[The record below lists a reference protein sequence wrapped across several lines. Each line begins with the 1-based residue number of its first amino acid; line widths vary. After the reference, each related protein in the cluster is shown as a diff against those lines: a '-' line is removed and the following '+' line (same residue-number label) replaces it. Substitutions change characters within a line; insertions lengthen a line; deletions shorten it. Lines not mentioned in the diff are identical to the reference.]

1 MDCTIM
7 RHSSRSSATRQL
19 WTLQARVTGPDDI
32 LPHVPSRAL
41 GCPLWLNQDS
51 FSSLSRPQIL
61 LFPRTVGST
70 DLWTTEEDTGATK
83 AKKKKIIFPLPP
95 ISGTGQKKFSGIAS
109 SSATAAARLCCW
121 YFWGFA
127 PKWVREIRVTHKSEV
142 QRLAGGW
149 VSAGLFYC
157 LFESAGKALL
167 RIKAKS
173 DLGSSGDGK
182 SWTKLGAVSVPA
194 LVALD

>member
-1 MDCTIM
+1 MYQAEPSAVPCDWT
-7 RHSSRSSATRQL
+7 RTLSPPSPDHRSS
-19 WTLQARVTGPDDI
+19 
-32 LPHVPSRAL
+32 
-41 GCPLWLNQDS
+41 S
-51 FSSLSRPQIL
+51 FSERWAQQTFGQQRRIRVPQ
-61 LFPRTVGST
+61 RR
-70 DLWTTEEDTGATK
+70 
-83 AKKKKIIFPLPP
+83 KKKKIIFPLPP

-109 SSATAAARLCCW
+109 SGATAAARLCCW

-167 RIKAKS
+167 RIKPKS

-182 SWTKLGAVSVPA
+182 SWTKLRAVSVPA